1 MRGYQDTYTDGSPHG
16 FGGHGVTYMVRRL
29 ILLNA
34 AVFALQL
41 LLAPLEALTGV
52 TAVEWFGFVPG
63 DFLRGSLWQ
72 PLTYQF
78 LHGGLMHLVMNM
90 LWLFFFGPDVERL
103 LGSRQFTALYVAC
116 GAGGVLLSLFS
127 LALWGNNPVI
137 VGASGAVLG
146 VLVAFAVADPARQIL
161 LFPLPVPMSAATLVA
176 IIAALNLV
184 WAFGETSASV
194 STHLGGMGMGWVMMQ
209 LIPRYQQWLRRRN
222 RERWQK
228 RNPGGGD
235 DDPDNIFEFRPRD

>member
-1 MRGYQDTYTDGSPHG
+1 MRGYQDTYTDGFPHG

-29 ILLNA
+29 ILINA
-34 AVFALQL
+34 AVFAAQL

-52 TAVEWFGFVPG
+52 SVVEWFGFVPG

-184 WAFGETSASV
+184 WAFGESSASV

-209 LIPRYQQWLRRRN
+209 LIPRYQQWLRQRN

>member
-1 MRGYQDTYTDGSPHG
+1 MRGYQDTYTDDPPYG

-29 ILLNA
+29 ILINA
-34 AVFALQL
+34 AVFAAQL
-41 LLAPLEALTGV
+41 LLAPLETLTGV
-52 TAVEWFGFVPG
+52 SVAEWFGFVPG

-103 LGSRQFTALYVAC
+103 LGSRQFTALYLAC
-116 GAGGVLLSLFS
+116 GGVGVMVSLFS
-127 LALWGNNPVI
+127 LGLFGNNPVI
-137 VGASGAVLG
+137 VGASGSVLG
-146 VLVAFAVADPARQIL
+146 VLVAFAVADPARQVL

-176 IIAALNLV
+176 IVAALNLV
-184 WAFGETSASV
+184 WAFGETNASV

-209 LIPRYQQWLRRRN
+209 LIPRYQLWLRRRN

-228 RNPGGGD
+228 RNPGGGE
-235 DDPDNIFEFRPRD
+235 DDPDNIFEFRRRD

>member
-1 MRGYQDTYTDGSPHG
+1 MRGYQDTYTDGFPHG

-29 ILLNA
+29 ILINA
-34 AVFALQL
+34 AVFAAQL

-52 TAVEWFGFVPG
+52 TVVEWFGFVPG

-184 WAFGETSASV
+184 WAFGESSASV

-209 LIPRYQQWLRRRN
+209 LIPRYQQWLRQRN